1 MGSEAKKV
9 VSHAGIYALG
19 NIMRNGVSIIMLP
32 IYTRFLTPAD
42 YGTIELLSMLIDFV
56 SIVLGMRLGEA
67 IFRFYCNAE
76 TDNDRKSVISTAL
89 LLSVLLN
96 GVGMALILFFAEPLA
111 RIIFGSTEFVRF
123 VELFSVT
130 LLLQAFTEVS
140 LLYIRAQQRPWLF
153 VGFSL
158 FKLVLQL
165 SLNIYLVV
173 VKEMHVEGVIY
184 SALISGVIMACLLSG
199 YTLATVGIRFSYHM
213 SAKLIHFSMPL
224 MLATVGSFYLTF
236 GDRYFL
242 RLFGNLAD
250 VGIYALGYKFG
261 FMLIVLMWDPFEK
274 IWATQRYETYKRPD
288 AKNVF
293 QRTFVFMS
301 ILLLSA
307 TLGIS
312 LFVKDLLKI
321 MSDPAFHQAYT
332 IVPIILAAYVI
343 HAWTNFCDFGLL
355 LKRKTIQIA
364 YGSAVAVAVITV
376 AYLTLIPMFGIYGAA
391 WATVIGF
398 AARLYWISWKS
409 RLEFDMQLPWGKVG
423 VLAGLTT
430 GIYGLSWLVP
440 EPLVP
445 SIILRIMLFL
455 LFFVIFMRLPI
466 LSIGEK
472 NMVIKI
478 LKNPRRI
485 KEALA

>member
-1 MGSEAKKV
+1 
-9 VSHAGIYALG
+9 
-19 NIMRNGVSIIMLP
+19 
-32 IYTRFLTPAD
+32 
-42 YGTIELLSMLIDFV
+42 
-56 SIVLGMRLGEA
+56 
-67 IFRFYCNAE
+67 
-76 TDNDRKSVISTAL
+76 
-89 LLSVLLN
+89 
-96 GVGMALILFFAEPLA
+96 
-111 RIIFGSTEFVRF
+111 
-123 VELFSVT
+123 
-130 LLLQAFTEVS
+130 
-140 LLYIRAQQRPWLF
+140 
-153 VGFSL
+153 
-158 FKLVLQL
+158 
-165 SLNIYLVV
+165 
-173 VKEMHVEGVIY
+173 
-184 SALISGVIMACLLSG
+184 MACLLSG

-213 SAKLIHFSMPL
+213 SAKLVHFSMPL

-440 EPLVP
+440 EPFVP

>member
-1 MGSEAKKV
+1 MGTQIKKA

-19 NIMRNGVSIIMLP
+19 NILRNGVSIIMLP
-32 IYTRFLTPAD
+32 IYTRYLTPAD

-56 SIVLGMRLGEA
+56 SIILGMRLGEA
-67 IFRFYCNAE
+67 IFRFYCNAV
-76 TDNDRKSVISTAL
+76 TDNDRKSVISTSL

-96 GVGMALILFFAEPLA
+96 GVGMAMVLLFSEPVAQLL
-111 RIIFGSTEFVRF
+111 FGDAKLTRY
-123 VELFSVT
+123 VELFSLT
-130 LLLQAFTEVS
+130 LLLQAFIEVP
-140 LLYIRAQQRPWLF
+140 LIYIRAQQRPWLF

-165 SLNIYLVV
+165 GLNIYLVV
-173 VKEMHVEGVIY
+173 VKGMHVEGVIY
-184 SALISGVIMACLLSG
+184 SALISGGIMAFLLLT
-199 YTLATVGIRFSYHM
+199 YTLITAGIRFSYQM
-213 SAKLIHFSMPL
+213 STQLVQFSVPL
-224 MLATVGSFYLTF
+224 MLASVGSFYLTF

-242 RLFGNLAD
+242 RLFGDLAD

-261 FMLIVLMWDPFEK
+261 FILIVLMWDPFEK
-274 IWATQRYETYKRPD
+274 IWATQRYEVYKRPD
-288 AKNVF
+288 AKKIF

-307 TLGIS
+307 ALGIS

-321 MSDPAFHQAYT
+321 MSDPAFHQAHA

-343 HAWTNFCDFGLL
+343 QAWTNYCYFGLL
-355 LKRKTIQIA
+355 LNRKTIQIT

-376 AYLTLIPMFGIYGAA
+376 AYLTLIPLFGVYGAA

-398 AARLYWISWKS
+398 VARFYWISWKS
-409 RLEFDMQLPWGKVG
+409 RLEYDMQLPWGKVSL
-423 VLAGLTT
+423 LASLAT

-455 LFFVIFMRLPI
+455 LFFVVFMKLPI
-466 LSIGEK
+466 LSLGEK
-472 NMVIKI
+472 SLVIKI
-478 LKNPRRI
+478 LKDPRRV